1 MNALSIAF
9 AFPFFSIDTIS
20 ARGPEPSPSPSA
32 TIPGR
37 IRRTEVTL
45 NFLKPGLFF
54 YGYMS
59 ILNSE
64 GTPCKR
70 LWCEH
75 GVYRDLPLDDFLC
88 VYNEKLQYSSKQK
101 YHNRKINRLITRRK
115 PEETSEAIGGA
126 GPTTGGQAV
135 STGKESIL
143 IGHCL
148 KCTNKL
154 YKGHMIEKLY
164 PELVSKTRECTT
176 FKEEVPLKTCTTYR
190 RAGSVTSPANPEYEN
205 EYMNMKCE
213 SYDNDN
219 DDNKYDHM
227 RKRRRDNGMT
237 FEERIDK
244 ILEKK
249 CKTLTRQAERLAAE
263 KNGENR
269 GEKTRICRKYI
280 LRLAKKKDGTKNK
293 TRTKQGE
300 KRDQKK

>member
-1 MNALSIAF
+1 ML
-9 AFPFFSIDTIS
+9 FPFFSIDTIS
-20 ARGPEPSPSPSA
+20 ARGPETSPSPSA

-37 IRRTEVTL
+37 MRRTEVTL

-59 ILNSE
+59 ILYSE

-88 VYNEKLQYSSKQK
+88 EYNERLQYSSKQK
-101 YHNRKINRLITRRK
+101 YHNRKIGRLITRRK
-115 PEETSEAIGGA
+115 PEETSEAIGRA

-143 IGHCL
+143 IGHCF

-176 FKEEVPLKTCTTYR
+176 SKEEVPPKTCITFR
-190 RAGSVTSPANPEYEN
+190 RAGSVTSPAKSEN
-205 EYMNMKCE
+205 DDECMNRRYK
-213 SYDNDN
+213 SDDIDN
-219 DDNKYDHM
+219 DDNKYDYM
-227 RKRRRDNGMT
+227 RKYRRDNGMT

-249 CKTLTRQAERLAAE
+249 CKTLTRQAERLKAE
-263 KNGENR
+263 KNEENR
-269 GEKTRICRKYI
+269 GEKTRVCRKYI
-280 LRLAKKKDGTKNK
+280 MRLAKKG
-293 TRTKQGE
+293 RY
-300 KRDQKK
+300 KK